1 MNEARLPLLLRAS
14 PFRVRA
20 RRSSLDFQFRV
31 GHPSAREPDGSAPCV
46 TVLSRAAD
54 RELDR
59 LSLSLAAKG
68 IPMVRMD
75 SDRCAGIDC
84 RWDLETGILHW
95 DSRAFHPIVVWRR
108 YFAMEAVA
116 LPVGELAHYGRE
128 QWAAWAMMLC
138 GSRTHRINAAA
149 EPGRPDRLAQLDAAR
164 RAGLRTPATAVG
176 TRTADAAALIP
187 GRADLIVKSLGA
199 HAVEPEPGRLRGI
212 FPRRVTRAELSAECA
227 VEPAPVIVQ
236 EFLTAAAEL
245 RIYLVGQ
252 RLIGYRVTRPSPEAI
267 WTEPESIRVRRWA
280 VPPPLATAL
289 SALGDEFRLDIAAF
303 DLLDTADGPV
313 FLEVNPECD
322 WMWAEHGAGAPEVS
336 AAVHDLV
343 AERFAKQQGRERV

>member
-84 RWDLETGILHW
+84 RWDLETGTLHW
-95 DSRAFHPIVVWRR
+95 DSRAFHPIVFWRR

-227 VEPAPVIVQ
+227 VGSAGDRAGIPHRRRRIAHLPGG
-236 EFLTAAAEL
+236 AAAD
-245 RIYLVGQ
+245 
-252 RLIGYRVTRPSPEAI
+252 RLPGHPA
-267 WTEPESIRVRRWA
+267 EPGGDLDRTGVDPGA
-280 VPPPLATAL
+280 
-289 SALGDEFRLDIAAF
+289 ALGGAAAAGHRA
-303 DLLDTADGPV
+303 L
-313 FLEVNPECD
+313 
-322 WMWAEHGAGAPEVS
+322 GAG
-336 AAVHDLV
+336 
-343 AERFAKQQGRERV
+343 